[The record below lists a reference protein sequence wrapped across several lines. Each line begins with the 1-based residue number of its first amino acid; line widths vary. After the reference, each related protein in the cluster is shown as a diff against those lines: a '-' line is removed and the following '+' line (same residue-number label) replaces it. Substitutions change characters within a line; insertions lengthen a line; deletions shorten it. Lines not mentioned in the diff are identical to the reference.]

1 MNRYLI
7 VTGGTVSKRLLET
20 VLSDYDFQKIIA
32 CDKGLEICK
41 ECNILPNLIIGDFDS
56 AKIDVVAAYR
66 GKTEFLDLDTHKDFT
81 DTHVA
86 ISYILEQEIRPDEV
100 ILVGATGTRMDHTL
114 ANIGLLKQFA
124 EAGISAY
131 LIDEHN
137 RITMT
142 AHQHIVKRNDAYRYV
157 SLLPYTEQ
165 VTGVTLQGFY
175 YNAQGLTLKLGES
188 IGVSNELIA
197 ECGLIEFESGLLIVI
212 ESRD

>member
-1 MNRYLI
+1 MNRYLV
-7 VTGGTVSKRLLET
+7 VTGGTISKKVLET
-20 VLSDYDFQKIIA
+20 VLSHYDFQKIIA
-32 CDKGLEICK
+32 CDKGLESCQ
-41 ECNILPNLIIGDFDS
+41 ECDILPDLVIGDFDS
-56 AKIDVVAAYR
+56 AKKDIVAAYR
-66 GKTEFLDLDTHKDFT
+66 EKTEFLDLDTPKDFT

-86 ISYILEQEIRPDEV
+86 ISYIMEQEIRPDEV
-100 ILVGATGTRMDHTL
+100 ILVGAIGTRMDHTL

-124 EAGISAY
+124 EAGIQAY

-142 AHQHIVKRNDAYRYV
+142 AHRHIVNRTDEYRYV

-175 YNAQGLTLKLGES
+175 YNAKGLILKLGES

-197 ECGLIEFESGLLIVI
+197 ECGVIEFESGLLIVI
-212 ESRD
+212 ESHD

>member
-1 MNRYLI
+1 MPGNREQCRRCWERS
-7 VTGGTVSKRLLET
+7 VTLLKKIEISASI
-20 VLSDYDFQKIIA
+20 LSADMA
-32 CDKGLEICK
+32 NLTAVTEGLERDGLDMLHFDVMDGQFVP
-41 ECNILPNLIIGDFDS
+41 NITFGMPVLAAVDHCTNL
-56 AKIDVVAAYR
+56 
-66 GKTEFLDLDTHKDFT
+66 FLDVHLMIADP
-81 DTHVA
+81 
-86 ISYILEQEIRPDEV
+86 IRYV
-100 ILVGATGTRMDHTL
+100 
-114 ANIGLLKQFA
+114 KQFA

-142 AHQHIVKRNDAYRYV
+142 AQRHTVKRTDVYRYV

>member
-1 MNRYLI
+1 M
-7 VTGGTVSKRLLET
+7 
-20 VLSDYDFQKIIA
+20 
-32 CDKGLEICK
+32 ICK

-142 AHQHIVKRNDAYRYV
+142 AHRQYITFLTDLK
-157 SLLPYTEQ
+157 SFITC
-165 VTGVTLQGFY
+165 Y
-175 YNAQGLTLKLGES
+175 YFLKII
-188 IGVSNELIA
+188 IGKNRFKQS
-197 ECGLIEFESGLLIVI
+197 F
-212 ESRD
+212 

>member
-1 MNRYLI
+1 MNRYLV
-7 VTGGTVSKRLLET
+7 VTGGTVSKKVLET

-32 CDKGLEICK
+32 CDKGLEICQ
-41 ECNILPNLIIGDFDS
+41 ECDILPDLVIGDFDS
-56 AKIDVVAAYR
+56 AKTDIVASYWE
-66 GKTEFLDLDTHKDFT
+66 KTEFLDLDTHKDFT

-86 ISYILEQEIRPDEV
+86 ISYILEQEIRQDEV

-124 EAGISAY
+124 EFGISAY

-142 AHQHIVKRNDAYRYV
+142 AHQHIVKRTDAYRYV

>member
-1 MNRYLI
+1 
-7 VTGGTVSKRLLET
+7 
-20 VLSDYDFQKIIA
+20 
-32 CDKGLEICK
+32 
-41 ECNILPNLIIGDFDS
+41 
-56 AKIDVVAAYR
+56 
-66 GKTEFLDLDTHKDFT
+66 
-81 DTHVA
+81 
-86 ISYILEQEIRPDEV
+86 
-100 ILVGATGTRMDHTL
+100 MDHTL

-124 EAGISAY
+124 ETGISAY

-142 AHQHIVKRNDAYRYV
+142 AHRHTVKRTEAYRYV

-197 ECGLIEFESGLLIVI
+197 ACGLIEFESGLLIVI

>member
-1 MNRYLI
+1 
-7 VTGGTVSKRLLET
+7 
-20 VLSDYDFQKIIA
+20 
-32 CDKGLEICK
+32 
-41 ECNILPNLIIGDFDS
+41 
-56 AKIDVVAAYR
+56 
-66 GKTEFLDLDTHKDFT
+66 
-81 DTHVA
+81 
-86 ISYILEQEIRPDEV
+86 
-100 ILVGATGTRMDHTL
+100 MDHTL

-142 AHQHIVKRNDAYRYV
+142 AHRHIVKRNDAYRYV

-165 VTGVTLQGFY
+165 VTGVTLHGFY

-197 ECGLIEFESGLLIVI
+197 ESGLIEFESGLLIVI

>member
-86 ISYILEQEIRPDEV
+86 ISYILEQ
-100 ILVGATGTRMDHTL
+100 
-114 ANIGLLKQFA
+114 
-124 EAGISAY
+124 
-131 LIDEHN
+131 
-137 RITMT
+137 
-142 AHQHIVKRNDAYRYV
+142 
-157 SLLPYTEQ
+157 
-165 VTGVTLQGFY
+165 
-175 YNAQGLTLKLGES
+175 
-188 IGVSNELIA
+188 
-197 ECGLIEFESGLLIVI
+197 
-212 ESRD
+212 

>member
-66 GKTEFLDLDTHKDFT
+66 GETEFLDLDTHKDFT

-124 EAGISAY
+124 ETGISAY

-142 AHQHIVKRNDAYRYV
+142 AHRHIVKRNDAYRYV

>member
-1 MNRYLI
+1 
-7 VTGGTVSKRLLET
+7 
-20 VLSDYDFQKIIA
+20 
-32 CDKGLEICK
+32 
-41 ECNILPNLIIGDFDS
+41 
-56 AKIDVVAAYR
+56 
-66 GKTEFLDLDTHKDFT
+66 
-81 DTHVA
+81 
-86 ISYILEQEIRPDEV
+86 
-100 ILVGATGTRMDHTL
+100 MDHTL

-124 EAGISAY
+124 EFGISAY

-142 AHQHIVKRNDAYRYV
+142 ARQHIVKRTDAYKYV

>member
-1 MNRYLI
+1 MNRYLV
-7 VTGGTVSKRLLET
+7 VTGGTVSKKVLET

-32 CDKGLEICK
+32 CDKGLEICQ
-41 ECNILPNLIIGDFDS
+41 ECDILPDLVIGDFDS
-56 AKIDVVAAYR
+56 AKTDIVASYQE
-66 GKTEFLDLDTHKDFT
+66 KTEFLDLDTHKDFT

-124 EAGISAY
+124 ETEISAY

-142 AHQHIVKRNDAYRYV
+142 AHQHIVKRTDAYRYV

>member
-1 MNRYLI
+1 MNRYLV
-7 VTGGTVSKRLLET
+7 VTGGTVSKKVLET

-32 CDKGLEICK
+32 CDKGLEICQ
-41 ECNILPNLIIGDFDS
+41 ECDILPDLVIGDFDS
-56 AKIDVVAAYR
+56 AKTDIVASYR
-66 GKTEFLDLDTHKDFT
+66 EKTEFLDLDTHKDFT
-81 DTHVA
+81 DT
-86 ISYILEQEIRPDEV
+86 
-100 ILVGATGTRMDHTL
+100 
-114 ANIGLLKQFA
+114 NIGLLKQFA
-124 EAGISAY
+124 EFGISAY

-142 AHQHIVKRNDAYRYV
+142 ARQHIVKRTDAYKYV

>member
-1 MNRYLI
+1 MNRYLV
-7 VTGGTVSKRLLET
+7 VTGGTVSKKVLET

-32 CDKGLEICK
+32 CDKGLEICQ
-41 ECNILPNLIIGDFDS
+41 ECDILPDLVIGDFDS
-56 AKIDVVAAYR
+56 AKTDIVASYR
-66 GKTEFLDLDTHKDFT
+66 EKTEFLDLDTHKDFT

-124 EAGISAY
+124 ETEISAY

-142 AHQHIVKRNDAYRYV
+142 AHQHIVKRTDAYRYV
-157 SLLPYTEQ
+157 SLLPYTEHFR
-165 VTGVTLQGFY
+165 VFIIMHR
-175 YNAQGLTLKLGES
+175 GLH
-188 IGVSNELIA
+188 
-197 ECGLIEFESGLLIVI
+197 
-212 ESRD
+212 